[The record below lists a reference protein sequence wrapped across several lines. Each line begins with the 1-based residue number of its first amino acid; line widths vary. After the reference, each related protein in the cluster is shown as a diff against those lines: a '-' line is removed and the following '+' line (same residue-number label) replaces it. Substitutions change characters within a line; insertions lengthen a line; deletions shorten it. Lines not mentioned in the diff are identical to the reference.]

1 MLPATPNLAAFDA
14 FCSGDWD
21 IREPAST
28 EADIW
33 NAMHHNRQR
42 ARVAATAFRD
52 QFATVDACISELARF
67 YVWARECHMTPNG
80 SNELVHNLCDE
91 PEFLT
96 KLAAELCSG
105 TYPPDLA
112 LTAQVVLR
120 RLRERGGSEYRINAL
135 AAAKSQDI
143 NLARSAAV
151 AMCGIK
157 YDPAN
162 DDDLTILD
170 GLAGHRDWHV
180 RRTVVRALS
189 DVGKHPARLQDA
201 IERIV
206 SFAPGEDKKLA
217 DGICDAFLYSHIPL
231 DSLSEA
237 QLDRLLDNL
246 VSVPDLDEHGI
257 GMVLNWAVS
266 NRSVIV
272 IRFIRKRIQRALE
285 RREAGDWSYNIV
297 PRHQN
302 QVYLLN
308 LTNSAELLAL
318 RAFVLGKIEASESAR
333 GDLIELFWD
342 VTAFDAESFETL
354 RLWLHS
360 GDASKFDLALN
371 LLRGA
376 PGKLAFSH
384 REQILETLEAAE
396 KLGGDHLRR
405 AIGYFV
411 SNVQPSTFLGIA
423 GEQPPAIVDLGT
435 SADAALTDPQL
446 HPLLK
451 RLYEAIKASA
461 SIDLRPFSSDED
473 EEEF

>member
-28 EADIW
+28 EADIS
-33 NAMHHNRQR
+33 NAMRHNRQR

-52 QFATVDACISELARF
+52 QFATVDECISELARF

-80 SNELVHNLCDE
+80 SNELVHDLCDE
-91 PEFLT
+91 PEFLS
-96 KLAAELCSG
+96 KLAAELRSG

-143 NLARSAAV
+143 NLVRSAAV

-189 DVGKHPARLQDA
+189 AVGKHPARLQDA
-201 IERIV
+201 IERIL
-206 SFAPGEDKKLA
+206 AIPLGEDKKLA
-217 DGICDAFLYSHIPL
+217 DEICDAFLYNRIPL

-237 QLDRLLDNL
+237 QMDRLLDNL
-246 VSVPDLDEHGI
+246 VCVPDLDEHGI
-257 GMVLNWAVS
+257 GLVLSWAVS
-266 NRSVIV
+266 NTPAAVV
-272 IRFIRKRIQRALE
+272 RFIRKRVQRALE
-285 RREAGDWSYNIV
+285 RRAARDWSYSIV

-302 QVYLLN
+302 RIYLHN
-308 LTNSAELLAL
+308 LTDSAELLAL
-318 RAFVLGKIEASESAR
+318 RTFVLGQIEADESNR
-333 GDLIELFWD
+333 SDLIELFWD
-342 VTAFDAESFETL
+342 MTPFDEESFERL

-360 GDASKFDLALN
+360 GDESKFDLAIS

-384 REQILETLEAAE
+384 RDQILETLVAAE
-396 KLGGDHLRR
+396 TLGGDHLRR

-411 SNVQPSTFLGIA
+411 SNVQPSTFLGLA

-461 SIDLRPFSSDED
+461 SIDLRPFSSAED